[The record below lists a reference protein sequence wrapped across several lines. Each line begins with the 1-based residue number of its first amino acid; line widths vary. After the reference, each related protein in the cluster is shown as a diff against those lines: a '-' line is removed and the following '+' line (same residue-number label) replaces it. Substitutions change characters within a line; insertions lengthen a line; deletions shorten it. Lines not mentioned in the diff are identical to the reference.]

1 MRSRW
6 TLTALCLATF
16 MLLLDITI
24 VQVALPAIGREFHSD
39 LTGLQWIVD
48 AYVLPLAALII
59 TLGTLADRFG
69 RRRVFVS
76 GVVVFTIGSL
86 ACGLATST
94 TALDIARVVQGLGGS
109 AMFATTLA
117 LIGQEFAGAARGRA
131 IVIWGSTVGAAV
143 ATGPLLGGLLTDVV
157 GWRWIFLV
165 NVPIGI
171 ATVVLTMR
179 YVGAGRS
186 DRPRRLDVLGAVTLT
201 AGLALVTSGLLRGAV
216 ANWSGSGPVI
226 LLAGGAAALG
236 VWAALQRRPLA
247 MVDHTLYRSR
257 GFLGVTVGT
266 LGVGAGMF
274 AMLLY
279 LTVYLQNVLGAS
291 PLQGGLRLLPFA
303 SLVFVVPLLARRMS
317 IPMVSGRTLGASL
330 GLVSVGLVLMVSAGA
345 TTSWLRLLPGLVV
358 AGFGVGLANPSIAAS
373 ALAFVDPT
381 RVGLASGVSNACR
394 IAGITLGVAG
404 LGAVQ
409 RHAIAS
415 STPSGIAHSR
425 VVDLIASGQLHVAAK
440 LAPGAHTVAAAYT
453 HGLHVTLLTGAGLVG
468 LGALA
473 AAVLMPH
480 AAPSTAA
487 PTPVQ
492 RVPAADHGSFE
503 PDRLAD
509 ANHV

>member
-1 MRSRW
+1 MRNRW

-48 AYVLPLAALII
+48 AYVLPLAALIV

-76 GVVVFTIGSL
+76 GVVVFTAASL

-94 TALDIARVVQGLGGS
+94 VALDLARVVQGLGGA

-117 LIGQEFAGAARGRA
+117 LVGQEFPGPARGRA
-131 IVIWGSTVGAAV
+131 IMIWGSTVGAAV

-165 NVPIGI
+165 NVPIGV
-171 ATVVLTMR
+171 ATVALTMR
-179 YVGAGRS
+179 HVAAGKS
-186 DRPRRLDVLGAVTLT
+186 ADPRRLDVLGAVTLT
-201 AGLALVTSGLLRGAV
+201 VGLALVTAGLLRGAA
-216 ANWSGSGPVI
+216 ANWSTNGP
-226 LLAGGAAALG
+226 LAMLAGGAVALG
-236 VWAALQRRPLA
+236 AWAALQRRPSA
-247 MVDHTLYRSR
+247 MVDRTLYRNR
-257 GFLGVTVGT
+257 GFVGVTVAT
-266 LGVGAGMF
+266 LGIGAGMF

-303 SLVFVVPLLARRMS
+303 TLVFVVPLVSRRLA
-317 IPMVSGRTLGASL
+317 IPMVSGRTLGAAL
-330 GLVSVGLVLMVSAGA
+330 ALVAGGLALMVAAGA

-358 AGFGVGLANPSIAAS
+358 AGLGVGLANPSIAAS
-373 ALAFVDPT
+373 ALAVVDVS

-409 RHAIAS
+409 RDAIGSAVPHGVAHA
-415 STPSGIAHSR
+415 R
-425 VVDLIASGQLHVAAK
+425 VVDLIASGQLHVAAS
-440 LAPGAHTVAAAYT
+440 LAHRLPTVTTAYS
-453 HGLHVTLLTGAGLVG
+453 HGLHVTLLTGAVVVG
-468 LGALA
+468 LGAIA
-473 AAVLMPH
+473 AAALMPRAVPV
-480 AAPSTAA
+480 AASGTPGGTPAVPSTRTHQDIA
-487 PTPVQ
+487 V
-492 RVPAADHGSFE
+492 
-503 PDRLAD
+503 D
-509 ANHV
+509 AG